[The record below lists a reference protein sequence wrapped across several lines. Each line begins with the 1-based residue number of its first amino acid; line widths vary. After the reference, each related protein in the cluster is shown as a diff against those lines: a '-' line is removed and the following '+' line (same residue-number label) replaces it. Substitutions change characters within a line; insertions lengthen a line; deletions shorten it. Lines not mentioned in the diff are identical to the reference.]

1 MPINESKHDNL
12 IKEVIDNK
20 LTDFYWKNNL
30 DKNQPYF
37 SENWEKKIINKIKNE
52 LSGFKQYNDEDFK
65 NLVDNRILLWWNELY
80 YDKNVKYWVLWTFP
94 WRKTLR
100 FSELLRQYIKEKEI
114 VFINITTNSW
124 TSIVILLRYQKR

>member
-37 SENWEKKIINKIKNE
+37 SENWEKKNYK
-52 LSGFKQYNDEDFK
+52 
-65 NLVDNRILLWWNELY
+65 
-80 YDKNVKYWVLWTFP
+80 
-94 WRKTLR
+94 
-100 FSELLRQYIKEKEI
+100 
-114 VFINITTNSW
+114 
-124 TSIVILLRYQKR
+124 